1 MEPTSQDLYH
11 ILGVSNR
18 ASQEEIK
25 KAYRSLAKKY
35 HPDANPGDNV
45 AEQKFKAVNDAYAV
59 LGDEKKRL
67 EYDQSKQQTHTGPGD
82 RSSKASTGDKGGF
95 RDKRTMDPFF
105 QTSKTFADFMG
116 FDKMQNAKKSKE
128 GAEHIQN
135 VNRKF
140 EDFFGFTPNKKK

>member
-1 MEPTSQDLYH
+1 MEPTTHDFYS
-11 ILGVSNR
+11 ILGVSHS

-45 AEQKFKAVNDAYAV
+45 AEQKFKDVNDAYAV
-59 LGDEKKRL
+59 LGDDKKRL
-67 EYDQSKQQTHTGPGD
+67 EYDQVKQQTNTGPGE
-82 RSSKASTGDKGGF
+82 RASKASTGDKSGF
-95 RDKRTMDPFF
+95 KGKRAMDPFF
-105 QTSKTFADFMG
+105 QTSQTFADFMG
-116 FDKMQNAKKSKE
+116 FDKMQSGKKSKE
-128 GAEHIQN
+128 SADHIQN